1 MVPSLPRVR
10 ITAHD
15 EQNPMTT
22 KGEATPKPPPDA
34 LSVAPTAWISPDAR
48 IFPSV
53 RGTKITIGAGSK
65 LYEFVVI
72 RAVGGSGDVAIG
84 ERCMINPHCVLY
96 SGSGI
101 QIGDDVA
108 LAPGVQ
114 IVPANHAYHRREVPI
129 AQQGFLPSTGGV
141 RICDDVWVGANAVL
155 LDGAEIGKGAVIAA
169 GSVVGGTVPP
179 FEIWGGVPA
188 R

>member
-1 MVPSLPRVR
+1 
-10 ITAHD
+10 
-15 EQNPMTT
+15 MTN
-22 KGEATPKPPPDA
+22 KATPETAPPRDA
-34 LSVAPTAWISPDAR
+34 LMVAPTAWISPDAR

-53 RGTKITIGAGSK
+53 RGTRIMIGAGSK
-65 LYEFVVI
+65 LYEFAVI
-72 RAVGGSGDVAIG
+72 RAVGGSGDVTIG

-101 QIGDDVA
+101 AIGNDVA

-114 IVPANHAYHRREVPI
+114 IVPANHAYHRRDIPI
-129 AQQGFLPSTGGV
+129 AQQGFLPSKGGV
-141 RICDDVWVGANAVL
+141 RIGDDVWIGANAVL

-179 FEIWGGVPA
+179 YEIWGGVPA
-188 R
+188 RKIGIRGEEPK

>member
-1 MVPSLPRVR
+1 
-10 ITAHD
+10 
-15 EQNPMTT
+15 MTS
-22 KGEATPKPPPDA
+22 KATPAAEPPPGA
-34 LSVAPTAWISPDAR
+34 LEVAPTAWISPDAR

-53 RGTKITIGAGSK
+53 RGTRIKIGAGSK
-65 LYEFVVI
+65 LYEFAVI
-72 RAVGGSGDVAIG
+72 RAVGGSGDVTIG

-101 QIGDDVA
+101 VLGNDVA

-114 IVPANHAYHRREVPI
+114 IVPANHAYHRRDIPI
-129 AQQGFLPSTGGV
+129 AQQGFLPSKGGV
-141 RICDDVWVGANAVL
+141 RIGDDVWVGANAVL

-169 GSVVGGTVPP
+169 GSVVSGAVPA

-188 R
+188 RKIGVRGEA